1 MSNIKEKEPQ
11 KFSLSFSVKTT
22 GDDDEWFQCNFSARD
37 IYWEYKDGF
46 RHIKI
51 KGKGEKTY
59 YEKNSGTT
67 KNAIEEL
74 DLEPVLAIG
83 DGGTQFECILSPPL
97 SLKQQDVSQDVP
109 GYTYI
114 NNGSNMFV
122 ERNMFLEFSEEAI
135 NKNIASKIL
144 PYNYNDDGKKFST
157 IKPSEV
163 FSIVNDRD
171 KGDPEKK
178 LRVAL
183 DQVPSGTQSIRYW
196 YFDFDSAYQRD
207 YTNSTSYYKSTPDCS
222 GYHFVFGVNVTEAD
236 FKRGYIDIYITKTT
250 NRDERVYDS
259 VGRQVGIVHN
269 CIDSNGNY
277 EPPKYQ
283 TFDPTNIT
291 QFEKITFRNEIGVK
305 GWVSTT
311 GEHYY
316 TLGENVYAYIY
327 PTETALDINGDL
339 AWKIYDS
346 AGTLLKTY
354 ESGGNNSYF
363 KIDFMFDGKAAVAIA
378 CVIPKET

>member
-1 MSNIKEKEPQ
+1 M
-11 KFSLSFSVKTT
+11 
-22 GDDDEWFQCNFSARD
+22 
-37 IYWEYKDGF
+37 
-46 RHIKI
+46 
-51 KGKGEKTY
+51 
-59 YEKNSGTT
+59 
-67 KNAIEEL
+67 
-74 DLEPVLAIG
+74 
-83 DGGTQFECILSPPL
+83 
-97 SLKQQDVSQDVP
+97 
-109 GYTYI
+109 
-114 NNGSNMFV
+114 
-122 ERNMFLEFSEEAI
+122 
-135 NKNIASKIL
+135 
-144 PYNYNDDGKKFST
+144 
-157 IKPSEV
+157 
-163 FSIVNDRD
+163 
-171 KGDPEKK
+171 
-178 LRVAL
+178 
-183 DQVPSGTQSIRYW
+183 
-196 YFDFDSAYQRD
+196 
-207 YTNSTSYYKSTPDCS
+207 
-222 GYHFVFGVNVTEAD
+222 FGVNVTEAD
-236 FKRGYIDIYITKTT
+236 FERGYIDIYITKTT

-354 ESGGNNSYF
+354 ESGGNNNYF
-363 KIDFMFDGKAAVAIA
+363 EIDFMFDGKAAVAIA